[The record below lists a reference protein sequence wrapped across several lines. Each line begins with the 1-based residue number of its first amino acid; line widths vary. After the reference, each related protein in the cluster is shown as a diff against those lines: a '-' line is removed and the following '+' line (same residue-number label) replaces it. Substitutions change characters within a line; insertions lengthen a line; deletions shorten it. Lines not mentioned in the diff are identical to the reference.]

1 MTDVSLWKA
10 RKVTSQMQR
19 EQARA
24 LWRQGKLCGFVFN
37 LQSAEL
43 FESCA
48 DFCISEDDDDAA
60 DVAVS
65 GGTLES
71 EAKRLRHEA
80 RQANATNEKLRREL
94 AAMAASLREVQSLRD
109 KLRNVA
115 GSLAD
120 TQSRLDATEAEN
132 AALKAELDD
141 ERAAVRDLIIENR
154 DLQRQLQ
161 AHTEKEAQR
170 HQEAAFVNE
179 LFSAEP
185 DEWRPSLTD
194 RLNQRLLKSAML
206 MDFSRVQ
213 QLHKPNTDGD
223 GGDDDDDDFR

>member
-1 MTDVSLWKA
+1 MSDVSLWKA
-10 RKVTSQMQR
+10 RKVSSQMQR

-24 LWRQGKLCGFVFN
+24 LWKQGKLCGFVFN

-48 DFCISEDDDDAA
+48 DFCVSEDDDDAA

-65 GGTLES
+65 GGNLES
-71 EAKRLRHEA
+71 ETKRLRHEA
-80 RQANATNEKLRREL
+80 RQAKAASEKLRREL
-94 AAMAASLREVQSLRD
+94 AATTASLREVQSLRD
-109 KLRNVA
+109 KLRHVS

-161 AHTEKEAQR
+161 AHAEKEAQR
-170 HQEAAFVNE
+170 HEEAAFVNE

-194 RLNQRLLKSAML
+194 RLNQRLLKSALL
-206 MDFSRVQ
+206 MDFSRVH
-213 QLHKPNTDGD
+213 QLQKPS
-223 GGDDDDDDFR
+223 GGDDDDDDDFR